1 VFRRATDHCIQV
13 TLHTCLWTFV
23 LCI

>member
-1 VFRRATDHCIQV
+1 VFRGATDHSIQA